1 MTPKK
6 LVFGPFVIFPILFKI
21 LLFATFLNLP
31 SFPIWDHFDLH
42 FRGLGCPRG
51 PPNWVIFS
59 PLHPSFY
66 LCFYMVL
73 STFSL
78 FGATSKN
85 TSEHVVIFAVFFGA
99 LDPKIAFLG
108 PPEKLGLPR
117 GDPKNHLFSKSRGG
131 TPWGRPLLERTR
143 APLQP
148 LRPHFH
154 GLTTFWLHFG
164 AIWGSNLPPI

>member
-6 LVFGPFVIFPILFKI
+6 LVLGNFVIFRSLLKI

-42 FRGLGCPRG
+42 FRGFGCPRG
-51 PPNWVIFS
+51 PQNSVIFS
-59 PLHPSFY
+59 PLHPSIY

-73 STFSL
+73 SIFSL
-78 FGATSKN
+78 FGAASKN

-108 PPEKLGLPR
+108 PPEKFGLPQ
-117 GDPKNHLFSKSRGG
+117 GGPKNHLFSKSRDD
-131 TPWGRPLLERTR
+131 TPWRRPLLERTW
-143 APLQP
+143 APLRP

-154 GLTTFWLHFG
+154 FLTPFWLHV
-164 AIWGSNLPPI
+164 